1 MGPKALATTRG
12 LYDAPERRVREAAL
26 KAGAWLDDPLVL
38 PHLEVFAES
47 EDPELRRLA
56 AVLMAELPWDP
67 RLEFALTKLVDDAEL
82 DIRLAAY
89 EALVDLGSSTVRRVR
104 FHPEFEVDLVDST
117 SPLIYVTQT
126 LIPRVVVFAPQYELV
141 RPLFADLATQNI
153 MAVAEEGDDLIR
165 LRCDGKVIGSAPTL
179 LALVQSLATPEDSA
193 LGRKGFGL
201 DYAASVGALY
211 GICRSVDRGIPF
223 RAQQDR
229 MLATLARRFEVRPDQ
244 TQTIRQDFDDDI
256 TFTVEDTS
264 EGRADFEPLPEGLPP
279 ASPSPQK
286 STERT
291 EPTQPTPTPE
301 ALPRDFEPVP
311 PSTDRPDFDP
321 LSS

>member
-1 MGPKALATTRG
+1 
-12 LYDAPERRVREAAL
+12 
-26 KAGAWLDDPLVL
+26 
-38 PHLEVFAES
+38 
-47 EDPELRRLA
+47 
-56 AVLMAELPWDP
+56 
-67 RLEFALTKLVDDAEL
+67 LEFALIKLVDDAEL

-126 LIPRVVVFAPQYELV
+126 LIPRVVVFAPQHELA
-141 RPLFADLATQNI
+141 RPLFADLPTQNI
-153 MAVAEEGDDLIR
+153 MAVAEDGDDLVR
-165 LRCDGKVIGSAPTL
+165 LRYDGKVIGSAPTL
-179 LALVQSLATPEDSA
+179 LALVQSLATPENSA

-201 DYAASVGALY
+201 DYATTVGALY

-244 TQTIRQDFDDDI
+244 TQTIRQDFDEDI
-256 TFTVEDTS
+256 TFTVEDST
-264 EGRADFEPLPEGLPP
+264 EGRADFETIPGDMAAP
-279 ASPSPQK
+279 APSTNESSEIPDQVQPNPVL
-286 STERT
+286 E
-291 EPTQPTPTPE
+291 EPR
-301 ALPRDFEPVP
+301 RDFEPAP